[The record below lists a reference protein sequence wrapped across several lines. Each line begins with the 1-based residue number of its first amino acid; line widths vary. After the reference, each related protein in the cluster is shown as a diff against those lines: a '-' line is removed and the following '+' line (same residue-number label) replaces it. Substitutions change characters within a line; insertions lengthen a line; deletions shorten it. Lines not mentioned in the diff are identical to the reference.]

1 MTSTGA
7 RGDDAEIL
15 RLDRVTRSFRG
26 RIAVDALSLTVR
38 RGEILALLGP
48 NGAGKSTTIALVLGW
63 IRPTSGE
70 IRLRGVP
77 LGRDRRAARRGIGVV
92 PETPSF
98 HEYLTG
104 WENLCLLASYS
115 AEPDLD
121 AIREAVRFVGLE
133 DRVHDRVRAYSHGM
147 RQRLALA
154 QALVPSPDVLLL
166 DEPAEGLDPVA
177 IAAMHHLVLELN
189 RERGV
194 TVVIATHL
202 LTEVEEICDR
212 VAILE
217 GGRLLFEGRWDEPE
231 GGSRR
236 VRLRLADW
244 ESAVPILT
252 RAGAVPVGEGVVAI
266 PSGVATADVVAALA
280 GEGARIDAVE
290 PISRTLAEVYRESVA
305 GTRGGR
311 M

>member
-1 MTSTGA
+1 MTAGA
-7 RGDDAEIL
+7 RDDAAEII

-26 RIAVDALSLTVR
+26 RVAVDALSLTVR

-63 IRPTSGE
+63 IRPTCGA

-77 LGRDRRAARRGIGVV
+77 LGRDRRDARRGIGVV
-92 PETPSF
+92 PETPAF

-115 AEPDLD
+115 AEPEPE
-121 AIREAVRFVGLE
+121 AIHDAVRFVGLE
-133 DRVHDRVRAYSHGM
+133 DRVHDRVRTYSHGM

-154 QALVPSPDVLLL
+154 QALVPSPDILLL

-177 IAAMHHLVLELN
+177 IGAMHDLILELK

-194 TVVIATHL
+194 TVVIASHL
-202 LTEVEEICDR
+202 LAEVEEICDR

-231 GGSRR
+231 TGSRR

-244 ESAVPILT
+244 DSAVPILA
-252 RAGAVPVGEGVVAI
+252 RAGALPVGDGIVAI

-280 GEGARIDAVE
+280 REGARIDAVE
-290 PISRTLAEVYRESVA
+290 PISRTLAEVYREAIA
-305 GTRGGR
+305 GTREGR